1 MKLVNPT
8 GALAA
13 LACLLFLPG
22 VVAAQEPTPAPPA
35 APEAPA
41 AGVPGATPAP
51 ASPTPAPTP
60 TPSPLPL
67 LMAGPAYD
75 TLRVL
80 AAALQTELEHVLAAA
95 GGPGQMVG
103 RRMFLMN
110 ARMFARRTA
119 NFRAR
124 VDAYR
129 TQPFDVVAEVTQM
142 QARATMISTRLSN
155 AHLLE
160 SAQDDWVVAI
170 DVLDRMGKLLAGQTV
185 TVPPAHTPRP
195 LPSPAAG
202 EAERRL
208 RQGQGQAP
216 ATAPSPA
223 PSPSPSASPSPH

>member
-1 MKLVNPT
+1 MKLVNPA

-13 LACLLFLPG
+13 LACLHFLPG
-22 VVAAQEPTPAPPA
+22 VVAAQEPTPVPPA

-41 AGVPGATPAP
+41 AAAPAATPAP

-60 TPSPLPL
+60 MPL

-75 TLRVL
+75 TLRLL
-80 AAALQTELEHVLAAA
+80 AAALQTELEHVLGAA
-95 GGPGQMVG
+95 GGPGQMAG

-129 TQPFDVVAEVTQM
+129 TQPFDIVAEVTQM

-185 TVPPAHTPRP
+185 TVPPPHTPRP
-195 LPSPAAG
+195 VPSPAAG

-208 RQGQGQAP
+208 RQGQGQPP
-216 ATAPSPA
+216 AATPSPA
-223 PSPSPSASPSPH
+223 PSPSPSPSPSASPGPH